1 MLEQYRYFLKD
12 SIRQTID
19 FSATDQ
25 NRGVPAPPLE
35 KPASPD
41 AQRFRLTKEG
51 SWKGIDPLPVE
62 EAIAGR
68 RSRRVYSE
76 EALTLD
82 ELSFVLWATQ
92 GVRGPVSDRHAY
104 RTVPSAGCR
113 HAFETYMACFRVA
126 GLEKALYRYLPLSHE
141 LVMVSAPEN
150 LEALVA
156 RAALNQSFAGKS
168 AVTFIW
174 TAIPARMEWRYGLA
188 AHKVIA
194 LDAGHVCQNLYL
206 ACEAVHAGT
215 CAVAAYDQNAL
226 DRLLGVDGEE
236 EFAIYLAPVG
246 KRSSRE

>member
-12 SIRQTID
+12 SIRLTID

-41 AQRFRLTKEG
+41 AQRFRLTKAG
-51 SWKGIDPLPVE
+51 SWKGIDPVSVE

-68 RSRRVYSE
+68 RSRRVYSG

-82 ELSFVLWATQ
+82 ELSFLLWATQ

-150 LEALVA
+150 LEVLVA
-156 RAALNQSFAGKS
+156 RAALHHPLPGRARSRLSGRPFRPEWNGGMGLRRIRSLPWMPDTSVRISISPAKRSVPG
-168 AVTFIW
+168 
-174 TAIPARMEWRYGLA
+174 PARSLPTTRRGWTG
-188 AHKVIA
+188 
-194 LDAGHVCQNLYL
+194 C
-206 ACEAVHAGT
+206 
-215 CAVAAYDQNAL
+215 
-226 DRLLGVDGEE
+226 LGWTGR
-236 EFAIYLAPVG
+236 
-246 KRSSRE
+246 RSSPSTWPR